1 MDNKKFVE
9 VELIEK
15 AANEMPCSNG
25 CQRAAGSPTG
35 G

>member
-1 MDNKKFVE
+1 MKFVE
-9 VELIEK
+9 VELTEK
-15 AANEMPCSNG
+15 AVSEMPCSSG